1 MTKQRQSRTALLAVA
16 MLLSGAFLG
25 LVISDNASADPY
37 DVNGTVT
44 GLNSDVS
51 VTILNIE
58 TGYSEDTTTAE
69 DGYYS
74 FNGIASGNYLVR
86 FAKSGYLSQ
95 VA

>member
-1 MTKQRQSRTALLAVA
+1 

-74 FNGIASGNYLVR
+74 FNCLCYVIWDTLHAFGAI
-86 FAKSGYLSQ
+86 
-95 VA
+95 